1 MATLVI
7 ETKFQ
12 YKAAPSPT
20 TYNCDVFGV
29 SLPLSDRSGTGE
41 KHWWLINA
49 VTYLLSASSTPSQ
62 ARVLLFHRNAAKT
75 NDQQSSICR
84 RKALWII
91 KCSVLHT
98 SETDKALTDSCM
110 ESRLDI
116 LLSSSVLCSGTS
128 SYKLLLPHRYVWTI
142 VPVFKVALVFFYG
155 SVKEKKRL
163 RLWSWFKEI
172 WISQMWFFLGKL
184 IPSTVPL

>member
-62 ARVLLFHRNAAKT
+62 ARALLFHRNAAKT

-91 KCSVLHT
+91 KCSLLHT

-116 LLSSSVLCSGTS
+116 LLSSSSVLCSGTS
-128 SYKLLLPHRYVWTI
+128 SLLPHRYVWTI

-163 RLWSWFKEI
+163 RLWSWL
-172 WISQMWFFLGKL
+172 FFLGKL
-184 IPSTVPL
+184 IPSTVSL